1 MMQGVQETPFVE
13 LKHISKSFPGV
24 KVLEDISIPF
34 YRGEVHVLLGE
45 NGAGK
50 STIIKMISGIYQPD
64 EGEVLIEGKNEHLTN
79 IRQARKFGISVIHQE
94 LSVID
99 DLRVYENVFL
109 GRELKSG
116 GFVDAARM
124 IRETKELMEAIEIDI
139 DPKAYIRDLNN
150 GAKQMVEIVRAVS
163 QNSRMVIMD
172 EPTSSLSDH
181 EVQALFKV
189 MRKLKSENVAIIYI
203 SHRLKEI
210 LEMGDTL
217 TVLRDGTLVDTV
229 PVSEVTEDKM
239 VAMMVGREISN
250 YYFKPEPPKTKEIV
264 FEVRNLT
271 RAGMFNNVSFKLYK
285 GEILGVA
292 GLIGAGRTE
301 VMRAAFGADPYDS
314 GECLMDGK
322 PYKAKTP
329 KDTIKKG
336 LGLIPEDRRGQGL
349 LLEKNVKENTSLAS
363 LFANSNHGFINFG
376 WEKQESV
383 SYIEK
388 LRIKTPS
395 ELALL
400 KNLSGGNQQKVV
412 IAKWLLAKSRILIMD
427 EPTRGIDVN
436 AKSEIYALM
445 KEFVENGG
453 SIILVSSELPEIIG
467 CSNRIM
473 VMREGVVT
481 GFLDQDEATEERV
494 MQFASKG
501 TNQEEK

>member
-1 MMQGVQETPFVE
+1 
-13 LKHISKSFPGV
+13 
-24 KVLEDISIPF
+24 
-34 YRGEVHVLLGE
+34 
-45 NGAGK
+45 
-50 STIIKMISGIYQPD
+50 
-64 EGEVLIEGKNEHLTN
+64 
-79 IRQARKFGISVIHQE
+79 
-94 LSVID
+94 
-99 DLRVYENVFL
+99 
-109 GRELKSG
+109 
-116 GFVDAARM
+116 
-124 IRETKELMEAIEIDI
+124 
-139 DPKAYIRDLNN
+139 
-150 GAKQMVEIVRAVS
+150 
-163 QNSRMVIMD
+163 
-172 EPTSSLSDH
+172 
-181 EVQALFKV
+181 
-189 MRKLKSENVAIIYI
+189 
-203 SHRLKEI
+203 
-210 LEMGDTL
+210 
-217 TVLRDGTLVDTV
+217 
-229 PVSEVTEDKM
+229 M

-329 KDTIKKG
+329 KATIKKG

>member
-1 MMQGVQETPFVE
+1 
-13 LKHISKSFPGV
+13 
-24 KVLEDISIPF
+24 
-34 YRGEVHVLLGE
+34 
-45 NGAGK
+45 
-50 STIIKMISGIYQPD
+50 
-64 EGEVLIEGKNEHLTN
+64 
-79 IRQARKFGISVIHQE
+79 
-94 LSVID
+94 
-99 DLRVYENVFL
+99 
-109 GRELKSG
+109 
-116 GFVDAARM
+116 
-124 IRETKELMEAIEIDI
+124 MEAIEIDI

-329 KDTIKKG
+329 KATIKKG

-400 KNLSGGNQQKVV
+400 KNLSGGNQQKV
-412 IAKWLLAKSRILIMD
+412 IIGRWLLTQPEILMLD
-427 EPTRGIDVN
+427 EPTRGIDVG
-436 AKSEIYALM
+436 AKFEIYQLIAELAKKDKGIIIISSEM
-445 KEFVENGG
+445 PELLG
-453 SIILVSSELPEIIG
+453 ITDRILVMSNGLVAGIVDTKTTTQNEIL
-467 CSNRIM
+467 R
-473 VMREGVVT
+473 
-481 GFLDQDEATEERV
+481 L
-494 MQFASKG
+494 ASLHL
-501 TNQEEK
+501 

>member
-1 MMQGVQETPFVE
+1 
-13 LKHISKSFPGV
+13 
-24 KVLEDISIPF
+24 
-34 YRGEVHVLLGE
+34 
-45 NGAGK
+45 
-50 STIIKMISGIYQPD
+50 
-64 EGEVLIEGKNEHLTN
+64 
-79 IRQARKFGISVIHQE
+79 
-94 LSVID
+94 
-99 DLRVYENVFL
+99 
-109 GRELKSG
+109 
-116 GFVDAARM
+116 
-124 IRETKELMEAIEIDI
+124 
-139 DPKAYIRDLNN
+139 
-150 GAKQMVEIVRAVS
+150 
-163 QNSRMVIMD
+163 MD

-481 GFLDQDEATEERV
+481 GFLEQDEATEERV

>member
-1 MMQGVQETPFVE
+1 
-13 LKHISKSFPGV
+13 
-24 KVLEDISIPF
+24 
-34 YRGEVHVLLGE
+34 
-45 NGAGK
+45 
-50 STIIKMISGIYQPD
+50 
-64 EGEVLIEGKNEHLTN
+64 
-79 IRQARKFGISVIHQE
+79 
-94 LSVID
+94 
-99 DLRVYENVFL
+99 
-109 GRELKSG
+109 
-116 GFVDAARM
+116 
-124 IRETKELMEAIEIDI
+124 
-139 DPKAYIRDLNN
+139 
-150 GAKQMVEIVRAVS
+150 
-163 QNSRMVIMD
+163 MD

>member
-1 MMQGVQETPFVE
+1 
-13 LKHISKSFPGV
+13 
-24 KVLEDISIPF
+24 
-34 YRGEVHVLLGE
+34 
-45 NGAGK
+45 
-50 STIIKMISGIYQPD
+50 
-64 EGEVLIEGKNEHLTN
+64 
-79 IRQARKFGISVIHQE
+79 
-94 LSVID
+94 
-99 DLRVYENVFL
+99 
-109 GRELKSG
+109 
-116 GFVDAARM
+116 
-124 IRETKELMEAIEIDI
+124 
-139 DPKAYIRDLNN
+139 
-150 GAKQMVEIVRAVS
+150 
-163 QNSRMVIMD
+163 MD

-329 KDTIKKG
+329 KATIKKG

>member
-1 MMQGVQETPFVE
+1 
-13 LKHISKSFPGV
+13 
-24 KVLEDISIPF
+24 
-34 YRGEVHVLLGE
+34 
-45 NGAGK
+45 
-50 STIIKMISGIYQPD
+50 
-64 EGEVLIEGKNEHLTN
+64 
-79 IRQARKFGISVIHQE
+79 
-94 LSVID
+94 
-99 DLRVYENVFL
+99 
-109 GRELKSG
+109 
-116 GFVDAARM
+116 
-124 IRETKELMEAIEIDI
+124 
-139 DPKAYIRDLNN
+139 
-150 GAKQMVEIVRAVS
+150 MVEIVRAVS

-301 VMRAAFGADPYDS
+301 VMRAAFGADPYNS

-494 MQFASKG
+494 MQFASKVS
-501 TNQEEK
+501 

>member
-1 MMQGVQETPFVE
+1 
-13 LKHISKSFPGV
+13 
-24 KVLEDISIPF
+24 
-34 YRGEVHVLLGE
+34 
-45 NGAGK
+45 
-50 STIIKMISGIYQPD
+50 
-64 EGEVLIEGKNEHLTN
+64 
-79 IRQARKFGISVIHQE
+79 
-94 LSVID
+94 
-99 DLRVYENVFL
+99 
-109 GRELKSG
+109 
-116 GFVDAARM
+116 
-124 IRETKELMEAIEIDI
+124 
-139 DPKAYIRDLNN
+139 
-150 GAKQMVEIVRAVS
+150 
-163 QNSRMVIMD
+163 MD

-229 PVSEVTEDKM
+229 PVSEVSEDKM

-349 LLEKNVKENTSLAS
+349 LLERNVKENTSLAS

>member
-1 MMQGVQETPFVE
+1 
-13 LKHISKSFPGV
+13 
-24 KVLEDISIPF
+24 
-34 YRGEVHVLLGE
+34 
-45 NGAGK
+45 
-50 STIIKMISGIYQPD
+50 
-64 EGEVLIEGKNEHLTN
+64 
-79 IRQARKFGISVIHQE
+79 
-94 LSVID
+94 
-99 DLRVYENVFL
+99 
-109 GRELKSG
+109 
-116 GFVDAARM
+116 
-124 IRETKELMEAIEIDI
+124 
-139 DPKAYIRDLNN
+139 
-150 GAKQMVEIVRAVS
+150 
-163 QNSRMVIMD
+163 
-172 EPTSSLSDH
+172 
-181 EVQALFKV
+181 
-189 MRKLKSENVAIIYI
+189 
-203 SHRLKEI
+203 
-210 LEMGDTL
+210 
-217 TVLRDGTLVDTV
+217 
-229 PVSEVTEDKM
+229 M
-239 VAMMVGREISN
+239 VAMIVGREISN

-481 GFLDQDEATEERV
+481 GFLEQDEATEERV

>member
-1 MMQGVQETPFVE
+1 
-13 LKHISKSFPGV
+13 
-24 KVLEDISIPF
+24 
-34 YRGEVHVLLGE
+34 
-45 NGAGK
+45 
-50 STIIKMISGIYQPD
+50 
-64 EGEVLIEGKNEHLTN
+64 
-79 IRQARKFGISVIHQE
+79 
-94 LSVID
+94 
-99 DLRVYENVFL
+99 
-109 GRELKSG
+109 
-116 GFVDAARM
+116 
-124 IRETKELMEAIEIDI
+124 
-139 DPKAYIRDLNN
+139 
-150 GAKQMVEIVRAVS
+150 
-163 QNSRMVIMD
+163 
-172 EPTSSLSDH
+172 
-181 EVQALFKV
+181 

>member
-1 MMQGVQETPFVE
+1 
-13 LKHISKSFPGV
+13 
-24 KVLEDISIPF
+24 
-34 YRGEVHVLLGE
+34 
-45 NGAGK
+45 
-50 STIIKMISGIYQPD
+50 
-64 EGEVLIEGKNEHLTN
+64 
-79 IRQARKFGISVIHQE
+79 
-94 LSVID
+94 
-99 DLRVYENVFL
+99 
-109 GRELKSG
+109 
-116 GFVDAARM
+116 
-124 IRETKELMEAIEIDI
+124 
-139 DPKAYIRDLNN
+139 
-150 GAKQMVEIVRAVS
+150 MVEIVRAVS

-329 KDTIKKG
+329 KATIKKG